1 MKKLVMFIAVAVA
14 TVGVHA
20 ATLTWSLM
28 NVIAPGGGDAPVG
41 TLVALY
47 ASGTEYDHAKAVAGT
62 LTPTYTSTAT
72 ASGTTGATRAGASG
86 LGSYSAGDTASFY
99 AVVYDSSTIA
109 GASNYIISDVVS
121 ATVPAAGSNISLA
134 YGNMKATT
142 TGNKFKNALDNGG
155 WTSASG
161 GSGGIPEPTSALLLL
176 MGGAMLALR
185 RKRS

>member
-14 TVGVHA
+14 AVGVQA
-20 ATLTWSLM
+20 ATLSWSLM
-28 NVIAPGGGDAPVG
+28 NMLAPGGGDAPVG

-47 ASGTEYDHAKAVAGT
+47 AAGTAYDHDAAKAGT
-62 LTPTYTSTAT
+62 LTPTYTSTAV
-72 ASGTTGATRAGASG
+72 AVNTTSTATRAGETG

-109 GASNYIISDVVS
+109 GASNYIISDVVT

-142 TGNKFKNALDNGG
+142 TANRFKNALDQG
-155 WTSASG
+155 WTSAG
-161 GSGGIPEPTSALLLL
+161 VPEPTSALLLL